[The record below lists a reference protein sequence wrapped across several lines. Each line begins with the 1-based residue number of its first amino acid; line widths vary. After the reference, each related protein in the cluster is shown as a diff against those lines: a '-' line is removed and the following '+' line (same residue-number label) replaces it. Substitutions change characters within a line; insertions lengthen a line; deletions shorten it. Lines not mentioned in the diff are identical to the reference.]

1 MIEYIFF
8 SVIIIL
14 ILELINFFN
23 FKNLLLNYLRLLK
36 KTKLLINSK
45 NISDNSKEKF
55 LKIFSIKFF
64 QNSIKILFFLMIIF
78 IIIFLINFFYPG
90 TISKIISLKFIIFS
104 ILIAFVYIN
113 LKKYV
118 KSKL

>member
-1 MIEYIFF
+1 MTEYIFF
-8 SVIIIL
+8 SVIVIL

-23 FKNLLLNYLRLLK
+23 FKNLLFNYFRLLK

-55 LKIFSIKFF
+55 LKIFSVKFF
-64 QNSIKILFFLMIIF
+64 QNSMKILFFFMIIF
-78 IIIFLINFFYPG
+78 ITIFLINFFYSG
-90 TISKIISLKFIIFS
+90 TISKIISMKFIIFS
-104 ILIAFVYIN
+104 ILIALIYIN